1 MNVEQIEHLISNSN
15 IRDLIKVPNK
25 DKNLIK
31 SLVKLT
37 QEKKWCYQYGC
48 TTCGALGLGAN
59 ITFFAMQKSNKDF
72 DFSFIIEK
80 KLDWLILCRMSDEI
94 KDELVK
100 VLCHE
105 LNQLK
110 DEEISEFNQ
119 EVLRFIILEI
129 WRALDKNTSKL
140 LEATLDPI
148 RFFIKNMDSHYNT
161 VSATWRRHYDT
172 TL

>member
-1 MNVEQIEHLISNSN
+1 M
-15 IRDLIKVPNK
+15 KVQNK
-25 DKNLIK
+25 DENLIK

-72 DFSFIIEK
+72 DCSFIIEK
-80 KLDWLILCRMSDEI
+80 KLDWLILGLMPNEV
-94 KDELVK
+94 KDELVE

-119 EVLRFIILEI
+119 EVLSFIILEI
-129 WRALDKNTSKL
+129 WRALNKNTSRL
-140 LEATLDPI
+140 LEATVSPI
-148 RFFIKNMDSHYNT
+148 RVFIENT
-161 VSATWRRHYDT
+161 LS
-172 TL
+172 